1 MTRDLTVL
9 IVTYNGRSKA
19 LTTLRRAMAA
29 TGGVDVEWI
38 VVDNGSTDGTPDAI
52 ERAFPQVVV
61 VRSENR
67 GFAAGNNVGLRLAR
81 GRYVL
86 LLNPDVEI
94 TQGTLAALVDA
105 MDRRPEV
112 GLASV
117 VQRAPDGE
125 LLPSIRR
132 FPSVMRD
139 IGEALFAAHWP
150 VLRTF
155 QELETRARVY
165 EDERS
170 VDWLVGAFLIA
181 RRDGI
186 DEVGMMDEGFFLYS
200 EEVDWCYRFR
210 RAGWDVRHLP
220 LMTVIHHCGRYD
232 GRDLM
237 PVLAESRKRFA
248 RKHFGSVKSLQ
259 IRAALVLGHLVRMAV
274 LVPLA
279 VRGASERARL
289 KAESRSLAVQ
299 LGLAAPPLGQTS
311 RSPRPA
317 VEQSGMD
324 G

>member
-1 MTRDLTVL
+1 MTPDLTVL

-19 LTTLRRAMAA
+19 LTTLRRAVEA
-29 TGGVDVEWI
+29 TGGADVEWI
-38 VVDNGSTDGTPDAI
+38 VVDNGSTDGTPDSI
-52 ERAFPQVVV
+52 EREFSHVQV

-94 TQGTLAALVDA
+94 THGTLAALVAA
-105 MDRRPEV
+105 MDMRPEV

-117 VQRAPDGE
+117 VQRGPDGE
-125 LLPSIRR
+125 LRPSIRR

-139 IGEALFAAHWP
+139 IGEALFAAYWP
-150 VLRTF
+150 ILSTL
-155 QELETRARVY
+155 QELETRPQAY

-181 RRDGI
+181 RREAI

-210 RAGWDVRHLP
+210 QADWDVRHLP
-220 LMTVIHHCGRYD
+220 LMTVIHHCGRHD
-232 GRDLM
+232 GGDLM
-237 PVLAESRKRFA
+237 PVLADSRKRFA
-248 RKHFGSVKSLQ
+248 RKHFGAVKSRQ

-279 VRGASERARL
+279 IRGTSERARL
-289 KAESRSLAVQ
+289 RAERRSLAVQ
-299 LGLAAPPLGQTS
+299 LGFAAAPFGKGGRSS
-311 RSPRPA
+311 RNQAIRH
-317 VEQSGMD
+317 QR
-324 G
+324 